1 MAEKAKNSGRI
12 VLIILLLL
20 AVIVVGI
27 GSAGFAFLADSKGW
41 MRSNAEIV
49 VEIPSGAGLN
59 AISNILHENGVIK
72 HPKYF
77 RMIAGRDTS
86 RIYQKGRHTLSA
98 AMSYE
103 EVLDKLVQPPDGGVS
118 DVIKITIPEGFELRQ
133 IAEEVENK
141 GLTSREK
148 FMNEVEKGSFEYK
161 YIHDI
166 KRKEN
171 RLEGYLFPATYTF
184 EKGTSVHD
192 IVAAML
198 KKFNEVVPP
207 LVERSG
213 TELSLDEVVTLASV
227 IEREAVD
234 DSERG
239 KVSSVFYNR
248 MKKDMTLSS
257 CATVQY
263 VIGERKPILSNEDIK
278 IDSKYNTYKYK
289 GLPIGPIAS
298 PGEKSIEAA
307 LYPENTDY
315 LYFAARMDG
324 SGNVFT
330 RTGEEHLNTVNELQN
345 GGK

>member
-1 MAEKAKNSGRI
+1 MAKEKKKHSAWI
-12 VLIILLLL
+12 AVVVVLAI
-20 AVIVVGI
+20 VIVGT
-27 GSAGFAFLADSKGW
+27 GGTFFALLADSRGW
-41 MRSNAEIV
+41 MKSNAEVI

-59 AISNILHENGVIK
+59 AIAEVLHENGIIK

-77 RMIAGRDTS
+77 RMIAAQDSS
-86 RIYQKGRHTLSA
+86 RIYQKGRHTLNPS
-98 AMSYE
+98 MSYAA
-103 EVLDKLVQPPDGGVS
+103 VLDKLIQPPDGGVS
-118 DVIKITIPEGFELRQ
+118 DVVKVTIPEGFELRH
-133 IAEEVENK
+133 IAEELESK
-141 GLTSREK
+141 GLVSRDK
-148 FMNEVEKGSFEYK
+148 FMNEVEKGSFDYDFIK
-161 YIHDI
+161 NI

-184 EKGTSVHD
+184 EKGTSAHD

-207 LVERSG
+207 LVDKSDTR
-213 TELSLDEVVTLASV
+213 LSLDEIVTLASV

-248 MKKDMTLSS
+248 MEKDMTLSS

-263 VIGERKPILSNEDIK
+263 VIRERKPILSNEDIK

-289 GLPIGPIAS
+289 GLPVGPIAS
-298 PGEKSIEAA
+298 PGEKSVEAA
-307 LYPENTDY
+307 LHPDNTEY

-330 RTGEEHLNTVNELQN
+330 KTGEEHMRTVNELQN

>member
-1 MAEKAKNSGRI
+1 MAKRKKNM
-12 VLIILLLL
+12 VLIAVLLIL
-20 AVIVVGI
+20 VIVV
-27 GSAGFAFLADSKGW
+27 AGTGGTFFAFLADSKGW
-41 MRSNAEIV
+41 LKSDTEIV

-59 AISNILHENGVIK
+59 AIAAVLHENGIVK

-77 RMIAGRDTS
+77 RMIAAQDNT
-86 RIYQKGRHTLSA
+86 RIYQKGRHTLNPS
-98 AMSYE
+98 MSYA
-103 EVLDKLVQPPDGGVS
+103 EVLDKLVQPPDGGLS
-118 DVIKITIPEGFELRQ
+118 DVVKVIIPEGFELRQ
-133 IAEEVENK
+133 IADELESK
-141 GLTSREK
+141 GLVSREK
-148 FMNEVEKGSFEYK
+148 FMNEVEKGSFDFEFVK
-161 YIHDI
+161 NI

-184 EKGTSVHD
+184 EKGTTAHD
-192 IVAAML
+192 IIGAML

-207 LVERSG
+207 LVKESD
-213 TELSLDEVVTLASV
+213 THFSLDEIVTLASV

-248 MKKDMTLSS
+248 MEKDMTLSS

-263 VIGERKPILSNEDIK
+263 VIQERKPILSNEDIK

-289 GLPIGPIAS
+289 GLPVGPIAS
-298 PGEKSIEAA
+298 PGEKSVEAA
-307 LYPENTDY
+307 LKPDNTEY

-330 RTGEEHLNTVNELQN
+330 KTGEEHLRTVNELQN
-345 GGK
+345 SGK

>member
-1 MAEKAKNSGRI
+1 MKKRKKNAALI
-12 VLIILLLL
+12 AVLIIL
-20 AVIVVGI
+20 AIVV
-27 GSAGFAFLADSKGW
+27 AGTGGTFFAFFADSKGW
-41 MRSNAEIV
+41 LKPDKEIV

-59 AISNILHENGVIK
+59 AIAAVLHENGIVK

-77 RMIAGRDTS
+77 RVIAAQDSS
-86 RIYQKGRHTLSA
+86 RIYQKGRHTLKPS
-98 AMSYE
+98 MSYE
-103 EVLDKLVQPPDGGVS
+103 AVLDKLVQPPDGGVS
-118 DVIKITIPEGFELRQ
+118 DVVKVTIPEGFELRQ
-133 IAEEVENK
+133 IAAELENK
-141 GLTSREK
+141 GLVSREK
-148 FMNEVEKGSFEYK
+148 FMNEVEKGSFDYDFVK
-161 YIHDI
+161 SI

-184 EKGTSVHD
+184 EKGTSAHD
-192 IVAAML
+192 IIAVML

-207 LVERSG
+207 LVEKSDTRF
-213 TELSLDEVVTLASV
+213 SLDEIVTLASV
-227 IEREAVD
+227 IEREAVG

-248 MKKDMTLSS
+248 LEKDMTLSS

-263 VIGERKPILSNEDIK
+263 VIQERKPVLSNEDIK

-289 GLPIGPIAS
+289 GLPVGPIAS
-298 PGEKSIEAA
+298 PGEKSVEAA
-307 LYPENTDY
+307 LHPDDTEY

-330 RTGEEHLNTVNELQN
+330 KTGEEHMQTVNELQN